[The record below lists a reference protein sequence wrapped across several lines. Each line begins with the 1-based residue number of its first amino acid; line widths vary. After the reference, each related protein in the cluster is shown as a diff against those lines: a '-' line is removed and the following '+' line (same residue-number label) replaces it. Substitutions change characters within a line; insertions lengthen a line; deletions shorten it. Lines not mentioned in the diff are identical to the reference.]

1 VYENARSK
9 KEMEP
14 APYSNNTF
22 VTDRAMLRFIVP
34 SGIRYFG
41 GPWQVTTEPLAQ
53 CISPVGLPVSF
64 DYLVQVDDSNHL
76 IYPDDL
82 EAFQAIME
90 YSDDTPC
97 EADIRLIAADG
108 QVKSLQLRGMFRE
121 TGTDLYGAPVDTD
134 GTHHALPVRSLQEQQ
149 RLMEAVIQSDIVAL
163 SVVRAVPGP
172 AGTVED
178 FEWVMANK
186 LLMALAQG
194 QQVVGRRYTE
204 VFPSAAGNGVLEVM
218 RRVLA
223 TGERESNEVYYENHN
238 LRGWFR
244 QVYVRSLN
252 YVIVSAEDITLAKKK
267 QEQIISMNR
276 QLAQRAQEQ
285 YNVLFRSID
294 QGFAIVR
301 MLYDQAGTPVDF
313 VYLQV
318 NPAFEKL
325 TGLANVAGMS
335 MRSLWHT
342 DPQPWIRAYAQV
354 ITTQT
359 PVRFVMPEGK
369 EDPRYYEVYAFA
381 TGGPGAREV
390 AVLLSDVTVRQASER
405 QLHALNERLQEMD
418 RAKTR
423 FFGNVSHEFR
433 TPLTLILGPLR
444 DVIGQGTNLTPEQRQ
459 RLTIAERNVTRLQK
473 LVNSLLDFSRIEA
486 SRLDAIY
493 QPTRLAEFTAEIAA
507 NFRPLI
513 EQAGLKFVVKADPLP
528 EPAYVNRDMWEK
540 IVLNLLS
547 NAFKFTHQGKIEVRI
562 REKKFYIQ
570 LIVRDTGI
578 GIAARNMSR
587 IFERFARFD
596 NARGRAYE
604 GTGIGLALVK
614 ELVEMHGGTIKV
626 DSEEGQGTTFTVTI
640 RKGKAHLRPRQ
651 VFETTGPLEGGASS
665 ALFVEEASG
674 WLPEDDRRSARV
686 QTRKSDDA
694 RPLILV
700 AEDNADMR
708 SYLEDILLPE
718 YHVVAASNGKTAL
731 EKINAGVL
739 PALILSDV
747 MMPEVDGYSLV
758 SAVRNN
764 PVSKDIPVI
773 LLSAYSG
780 EDASVESLE
789 RGATDFM
796 EKPFSAR
803 KLRAFIDARLKAAA
817 SRGPADGGGGG
828 TP

>member
-1 VYENARSK
+1 MKTLDK

-22 VTDRAMLRFIVP
+22 VTDRAMLRFVVP

-41 GPWQVTTEPLAQ
+41 GPWQVTEPSAQ
-53 CISPVGLPVSF
+53 CISPFGLPVSF

-97 EADIRLIAADG
+97 ETDIRLIAADG
-108 QVKSLQLRGMFRE
+108 QVKSLQLRGMFKE
-121 TGTDLYGAPVDTD
+121 TGPDVYGAPVDTD
-134 GTHHALPVRSLQEQQ
+134 GAHHALPVRSMQEQQ

-172 AGTVED
+172 GGTVED

-194 QQVVGRRYTE
+194 QYVVGRRYTE

-252 YVIVSAEDITLAKKK
+252 YIIVSAEDITLAKKK

-301 MLYDQAGTPVDF
+301 MLYDEAGAPVDF

-342 DPQPWIRAYAQV
+342 DPQPWIRAYAQ
-354 ITTQT
+354 IIATQT
-359 PVRFVMPEGK
+359 SMRFVMPEGR

-381 TGGPGAREV
+381 MGGSEGREV
-390 AVLLSDVTVRQASER
+390 AMLLSDVTARQASER
-405 QLHALNERLQEMD
+405 QLHALNERLQEAD

-433 TPLTLILGPLR
+433 TPLTLIVGPLR

-459 RLTIAERNVTRLQK
+459 RLTIAERNVVRLQK
-473 LVNSLLDFSRIEA
+473 LVNSLLDFSRVEA
-486 SRLDAIY
+486 GRLDAVY

-513 EQAGLKFVVKADPLP
+513 EQAGLKLVIKTDPLP

-547 NAFKFTHQGKIEVRI
+547 NAFKFTHQGKIDVRV
-562 REKKFYIQ
+562 RAKKFYIQ

-578 GIAARNMSR
+578 GIATRNVSR

-604 GTGIGLALVK
+604 GSGIGLALVK

-651 VFETTGPLEGGASS
+651 VFETTGPLEGGTSS
-665 ALFVEEASG
+665 SLFVEEASG
-674 WLPEDDRRSARV
+674 WLPEDNRLSARA
-686 QTRKSDDA
+686 QTGNSDDA

-708 SYLEDILLPE
+708 TYLEDILSPQ
-718 YHVVAASNGKTAL
+718 YRVVTTGNGKTAL
-731 EKINAGVL
+731 EKMNAGVI

-747 MMPEVDGYSLV
+747 MMPVVDGYGLV
-758 SAVRNN
+758 SAVRNT
-764 PVSKDIPVI
+764 PALKDIPVI
-773 LLSAYSG
+773 LLSAYTG
-780 EDASVESLE
+780 EDASVEGLE
-789 RGATDFM
+789 RGATDFL

-803 KLRAFIDARLKAAA
+803 RLRTFIDARLKAAA
-817 SRGPADGGGGG
+817 SRAPADDGAHAAR
-828 TP
+828 P